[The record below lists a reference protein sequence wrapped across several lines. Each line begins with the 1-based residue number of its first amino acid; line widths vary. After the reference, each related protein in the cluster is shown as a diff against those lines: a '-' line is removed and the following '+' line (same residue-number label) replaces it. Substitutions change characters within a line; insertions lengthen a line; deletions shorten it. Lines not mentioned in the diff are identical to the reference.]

1 MLFFGVLGY
10 FLQKA
15 DASVSPAVLGLI
27 LGPMAESNFRRALLM
42 SEGNYGIFF
51 TSPIAWVF
59 LILTVITLFGP
70 FVGDYLKKRKT
81 QA

>member
-1 MLFFGVLGY
+1 
-10 FLQKA
+10 
-15 DASVSPAVLGLI
+15 
-27 LGPMAESNFRRALLM
+27 M